1 MWPSVLKI
9 LGYFFGIV
17 AGVSLVAGVILRLT
31 RGPRGAIIFGILPR
45 SYLYF
50 AEICLLFAIA
60 LGVATLLERKRK
72 EEK

>member
-1 MWPSVLKI
+1 MWSLVLKI

-17 AGVSLVAGVILRLT
+17 AGVGLVAGVILRLT

-50 AEICLLFAIA
+50 AEICILFAIA
-60 LGVATLLERKRK
+60 FGVAILLERKKK

>member
-1 MWPSVLKI
+1 MWSSFLKI
-9 LGYFFGIV
+9 LGYFFGII
-17 AGVSLVAGVILRLT
+17 AGISLVAGVILRLT

-50 AEICLLFAIA
+50 AEVCVLFALA
-60 LGVATLLERKRK
+60 LGVATLLERKKK